1 VAEITR
7 GLLDQLGQFST
18 PSIANAIETFD
29 IQPRDQGFM
38 APDIKCMF
46 PSLGNMVGHAVTAV
60 ITAKDKSAEYME
72 ESNEDYFNMILSVPE
87 PRVMVIQD
95 LDYPNPIGSFWGEVN
110 ANIHKALG
118 CLGLVTDGG
127 VRDLDE
133 MLDLGFFAFASE
145 VLVSHAYV
153 HIVDM
158 GVPVTVGGLQVNN
171 GDIIVGDKH
180 GVLSVPNSIAAD
192 VPGATRRVEESE
204 QALISLCQSPDF
216 TVEKLNALFEEMSG
230 G

>member
-1 VAEITR
+1 
-7 GLLDQLGQFST
+7 
-18 PSIANAIETFD
+18 SIANAIETFD

>member
-1 VAEITR
+1 MAEITR
-7 GLLDQLGQFST
+7 ELLGQLGQFST

-38 APDIKCMF
+38 TPDIKCMF
-46 PSLGNMVGHAVTAV
+46 PGLGNMVGHAVTAV
-60 ITAKDKSAEYME
+60 ITAKDASAEYME

-110 ANIHKALG
+110 ANLHQALG
-118 CLGLVTDGG
+118 CVGTVTDGG

-133 MLDLGFFAFASE
+133 MLELGFFAFASE

-158 GVPVTVGGLQVNN
+158 GKPVTVGGLQVNN

-180 GVLSVPNSIAAD
+180 GVLSVPSSIAAD
-192 VPGATRRVEESE
+192 VPDAVRRVEDAERD
-204 QALISLCQSPDF
+204 LIALCQSPDF
-216 TVEKLNALFEEMSG
+216 TVEKLNAKFRELYG